1 MVTYQDYAKDLRALA
16 DLLDTHTSDLPLP
29 KYANQGL
36 TIDIHAAEA
45 IDVVQAA
52 KTLGSKVEIRRGHT
66 TADVEIDTA
75 HLRFIHINGDAMAE
89 FNLRQAY
96 AKTMPVAV
104 GA

>member
-1 MVTYQDYAKDLRALA
+1 MVTYHDYAKDLRALA

-29 KYANQGL
+29 KHANQGL
-36 TIDIHAAEA
+36 TIAIHTAEA

-52 KTLGSKVEIRRGHT
+52 KTLGVEIEIRRGHT
-66 TADVEIDTA
+66 TADVEIDTV
-75 HLRFIHINGDAMAE
+75 HLGFIHINGDAMAE

-96 AKTMPVAV
+96 AKTMPAAV